1 MLIFHI
7 CVNKY
12 AFHKPVILLC
22 KMHYIVLLEH
32 NTLRVFWRRATKYD
46 ISRISGHSEKKCEYA
61 TDMYKTSTEL
71 QLAK

>member
-12 AFHKPVILLC
+12 DFHRSVILFLKC
-22 KMHYIVLLEH
+22 ILSYYYNVIQREYFGDEQQSMIYQELVAIL
-32 NTLRVFWRRATKYD
+32 
-46 ISRISGHSEKKCEYA
+46 KKFKYA